1 MAEILNCVKREET
14 GTLRMR
20 RLRQSGKIP
29 AILYGRGENLS
40 LTICSRDI
48 GNAVR
53 HGSRI
58 VELQGVVNESALIKH
73 IQWDPLGDDVMHID
87 LTRIDAAEV
96 VNLILQV
103 QLVGDAPGTRNG
115 GTLKQLS
122 HEVEVAC
129 PANKVPE
136 KLELKI
142 NSLELDETLTAKD
155 IPLPEGAT
163 MLTPADE
170 AIAQCVVVVETEA
183 EPTDADGAAAEPEVI
198 GRKSDDDEDEKG
210 GED

>member
-20 RLRQSGKIP
+20 RLRQSGNIP
-29 AILYGRGENLS
+29 AILYGRGERIS
-40 LTICSRDI
+40 LTISSRDI
-48 GNAVR
+48 FNAVR

-58 VELQGVVNESALIKH
+58 VELQGVVNESALIKYIH
-73 IQWDPLGDDVMHID
+73 WDPLGDDVLHLD
-87 LTRIDAAEV
+87 LTRIDASEV
-96 VNLILQV
+96 VNLTLQV
-103 QLVGDAPGTRNG
+103 HLVGDAPGTHHG
-115 GTLKQLS
+115 GTLKHLLQ
-122 HEVEVAC
+122 EVEVAC

-142 NSLELDETLTAKD
+142 NSVELDGSLAAKD

-170 AIAQCVVVVETEA
+170 MVVQCVVVVEADEEA
-183 EPTDADGAAAEPEVI
+183 ADEAGATAEPEVI
-198 GRKSDDDEDEKG
+198 GRKSDDEEG
-210 GED
+210 TNE